1 MSGEPLMPN
10 LAKTNISILFSK
22 LIATNA
28 TGPDAEVFGANTTP
42 ILNAM
47 IASVH
52 DVVGPSV
59 FIEIKSLTES
69 VLEIPDLPI

>member
-22 LIATNA
+22 LIPIDAEGT
-28 TGPDAEVFGANTTP
+28 DAEVFGANTTP

-47 IASVH
+47 IASVQ

-69 VLEIPDLPI
+69 VQEIPDLPV